1 MKRSWMRL
9 RLRPIEEN
17 GAYTWISLSGP
28 VPTVTRHQETRRL
41 ITILAMWSGAPM
53 RVALSAGDPAGWAE
67 IWTDNLC
74 AVPERHLEVH
84 IRIPR
89 RGDREH
95 TRHNAVDDRQL
106 SLLEL
111 IR

>member
-1 MKRSWMRL
+1 MKRSWMSL
-9 RLRPIEEN
+9 RLRPLEDN

-28 VPTVTRHQETRRL
+28 LPTVTRHQETRRL
-41 ITILAMWSGAPM
+41 ITIFAMWSGAPM
-53 RVALSAGDPAGWAE
+53 RVALSAGDPAGWVE

-84 IRIPR
+84 FRSAR
-89 RGDREH
+89 RGDRDH
-95 TRHNAVDDRQL
+95 SRRDSLGDKQL
-106 SLLEL
+106 SLFEL